1 MNFARRD
8 TCISIIKRNIKKELT
23 ERGKSVGWL
32 CRELN
37 VNRNYISQL
46 SDNTPLCKIVRIAN
60 TIGCNASSLLCGV
73 GDLDWY
79 TLLFWIRFWGIP
91 FELVLFCFVF
101 ENGTM
106 LRQCCISPSRLVPEK
121 SDLILKMVL
130 TRCWGG
136 YVFGGRFWAVLL
148 SVAINISNLTLF
160 HSFVFHLQQS

>member
-91 FELVLFCFVF
+91 FELVLFCFQIQNRTKMRESLALHSGLVL
-101 ENGTM
+101 ENPIWFWKWFCPGVEGAM
-106 LRQCCISPSRLVPEK
+106 FSEGVS
-121 SDLILKMVL
+121 
-130 TRCWGG
+130 
-136 YVFGGRFWAVLL
+136 GRFCFRWL
-148 SVAINISNLTLF
+148 
-160 HSFVFHLQQS
+160 